1 MEAMCSTAM
10 LQGVGVQAIVTEFLI
25 QYTDVIFDDRLQS
38 VTDDSAGSHHRSQ
51 TISNVMFN
59 VRRKTNVRNESTCT
73 GTSRMLGDGCMYLHA
88 HCPVSMH

>member
-1 MEAMCSTAM
+1 M

-25 QYTDVIFDDRLQS
+25 QYTDIIFDDRLQS

-59 VRRKTNVRNESTCT
+59 VRRKTTLWNGSSCIIVHAECWAMPACTYTLTC
-73 GTSRMLGDGCMYLHA
+73 
-88 HCPVSMH
+88 